1 MRDRTFVNHTV
12 RITVVK
18 VACYTDLGEKY
29 AQYRPGADRGGPGH
43 RGTLQFFQRG
53 HDFHGPAGPLRQLQA
68 RGLL

>member
-29 AQYRPGADRGGPGH
+29 AQYRPGADRL
-43 RGTLQFFQRG
+43 GTSRIVKLVK
-53 HDFHGPAGPLRQLQA
+53 AEENN
-68 RGLL
+68 

>member
-29 AQYRPGADRGGPGH
+29 AQYRPGRTGDRGALQLFSGGDDLH
-43 RGTLQFFQRG
+43 R
-53 HDFHGPAGPLRQLQA
+53 PAGPLRQLQA